1 MDLKHHLKQ
10 AADGISLMAFFTFFW
25 VFLGEIALEGRD
37 RWLLGVLFGV
47 VVLLLLAQ
55 YFKFNTA
62 ARRTPAYPTSGADE
76 APAKKKEVRF
86 LQIFIIAAAAIL
98 TIKNVFANTGLN
110 AYFIPCFA
118 LIVGLHFFPLAR
130 LFKQA
135 FYNYIGIYITLVGLA
150 GIALTWQSTIWP
162 AWLITAGVTIG
173 CALGTS
179 LNGLRIVLR
188 GNRLIQD
195 DNIAIN

>member
-1 MDLKHHLKQ
+1 PLKQ

-25 VFLGEIALEGRD
+25 VFLAEIALEGRD

-47 VVLLLLAQ
+47 VLLLLLAQ
-55 YFKFNTA
+55 YFKFNA
-62 ARRTPAYPTSGADE
+62 AAKKLPADTSGGEED
-76 APAKKKEVRF
+76 PAKKNEGRRF
-86 LQIFIIAAAAIL
+86 LVIFLLTGVAIVV
-98 TIKNVFANTGLN
+98 IKNVLANTGLD

-130 LFKQA
+130 LFKQT
-135 FYNYIGIYITLVGLA
+135 FYYYIGIYMTLVALA
-150 GIALTWQSTIWP
+150 GIGLTYQGAIWP
-162 AWLITAGVTIG
+162 AWLITAGVGIA

-179 LNGLRIVLR
+179 LNGVRIVIR
-188 GNRLIQD
+188 ANRLIQD